1 MEKFK
6 LNHFAARVVSIA
18 VLLVAFSP
26 AVMAGQE
33 FRVLSPDGLTYLN
46 VKLADGRLTYNAGYR
61 TVVKAK
67 KKGAVPDTLDVP
79 MVLESPLG
87 IYTSVGDLSKDL
99 EYIQQESPERYNH
112 TNEYTLRQG
121 KQSKISSEENDL
133 FLIFTNPEAKAK
145 KLMMMVGFR
154 VFNNNI
160 AYSYRIMQGAGS
172 QTTAIVVTGEASGFR
187 LPTDATAFI
196 CPQSDPM
203 VGWMQTKPSYEE
215 GYIWDEPI
223 TKRSNYGHGWTFPC
237 LFHEGDKGWL
247 LISETGVSSSYCGS
261 HLSDATS
268 DGLFTIAFPLEGENN
283 GFGSTG
289 AQLGLADCKISPFD
303 WMTQWTPYRTITF
316 GPTLKPIV
324 ETTITWDVVQQL
336 YEPSIDYKGSR
347 NTWSWIIWQDASII
361 YDDQV
366 KYIDLAASLG
376 WEGCLIDGGWY
387 ENIGREGMEKLFAY
401 CKEKGVRPW
410 VWYNSNGGWN
420 NAPQSARQCM
430 HNSIVR
436 KQEMKWL
443 HDGGV
448 AGIKVDFFGGDKQET
463 MRLYEGILSDAND
476 FGIQVIFH
484 GCTLPRG
491 WEKMYPNYCSS
502 EAVLASENLYFSQG
516 FCEMEARH
524 ACLHPFVRN
533 TTASMEYGGT
543 VLQKRLHREPGRGNT
558 RRTSDV
564 FELATAIAFQS
575 CGQNFA
581 LTPRN
586 LTEQPQFEIDFMK
599 QVPTTWD
606 ETCFIDGY
614 PGKYVV
620 MARRHADRWYLI
632 AMNAEKEA
640 KTLTLEPGVLSG
652 FSAEKAVLLT
662 DGPDGQMPQQEPL
675 QLDKKGRVTLTIQSQ
690 CAAVICMK

>member
-1 MEKFK
+1 MKNF
-6 LNHFAARVVSIA
+6 LFST
-18 VLLVAFSP
+18 LLFMLPFSM
-26 AVMAGQE
+26 MAQQE
-33 FRVLSPDGLTYLN
+33 YRVLSPDGLTYLN

-67 KKGAVPDTLDVP
+67 KKGAVADTLDVP
-79 MVLESPLG
+79 MILESPLG
-87 IYTSVGDLSKDL
+87 LYTSVGDFSKGL
-99 EYIQQESPERYNH
+99 EYRPMPKNVERLNQKH
-112 TNEYTLRQG
+112 EYTLRQG
-121 KQSKISSEENDL
+121 KQSKISSEENTL
-133 FLIFTNPEAKAK
+133 LLCFTNPEAKAK
-145 KLMMMVGFR
+145 KLVMWVLFN

-160 AYSYRIMQGAGS
+160 AYCYRICQEQGS
-172 QTTAIVVTGEASGFR
+172 QTSAIVVTGEASGFR

-203 VGWMQTKPSYEE
+203 IGWMQTKPSYEE

-223 TKRSNYGHGWTFPC
+223 TKRSGYGHGWTFPC
-237 LFHEGDKGWL
+237 LFHEGDKGWV

-268 DGLFTIAFPLEGENN
+268 DGLFTIAFPMEGENN

-289 AQLGLADCKISPFD
+289 AQMGLADSKVSPYERD
-303 WMTQWTPYRTITF
+303 TQWTPYRTITF

-324 ETTITWDVVQQL
+324 ETTITWDVVEPL

-347 NTWSWIIWQDASII
+347 NTWSWIIWQDASIN

-366 KYIDLAASLG
+366 KFIDLAASMG

-401 CKEKGVRPW
+401 CKQKGVRPW

-420 NAPQSARQCM
+420 NAPQCARQCM

-436 KQEMKWL
+436 KKEMKWL
-443 HDGGV
+443 HDNGV

-463 MRLYEGILSDAND
+463 MRLYEGLLSDAND
-476 FGIQVIFH
+476 FGIQVICH

-516 FCEMEARH
+516 FCDMEARH

-533 TTASMEYGGT
+533 TVGSMEYGGT
-543 VLQKRLHREPGRGNT
+543 VLQKRLHKEPGKGNT
-558 RRTSDV
+558 RRTTDV
-564 FELATAIAFQS
+564 FELATAIVFQS
-575 CGQNFA
+575 SGQNFA

-606 ETCFIDGY
+606 ETRFIDGY

-620 MARRHADRWYLI
+620 LARRHADNWYI
-632 AMNAEKEA
+632 AALNAQKEPLNLTLNINGYHV
-640 KTLTLEPGVLSG
+640 KTLLVDE
-652 FSAEKAVLLT
+652 A
-662 DGPDGQMPQQEPL
+662 PQPMNP
-675 QLDKKGRVTLTIQSQ
+675 DKKGNLNITIQPSSG
-690 CAAVICMK
+690 AVLY